1 MGFFFTPSTQSSEG
15 CGRVTESAE
24 LPNVPR
30 GLAMVPLISHGTL
43 AKWFDLF
50 EPRFF
55 SPRV

>member
-1 MGFFFTPSTQSSEG
+1 MGFFLTPSTQSSEG
-15 CGRVTESAE
+15 CGRVTERAE

-50 EPRFF
+50 EP
-55 SPRV
+55 